1 MNWKKVL
8 GWAVV
13 IFLAWFLITNPQ
25 GAAAAVT
32 NLLNALKGVG
42 NSLATFFTSL

>member
-1 MNWKKVL
+1 MNWGK
-8 GWAVV
+8 GIRWAVV

-32 NLLNALKGVG
+32 NLLNALKDVG
-42 NSLATFFTSL
+42 NSLAVFFTSL

>member
-1 MNWKKVL
+1 V
-8 GWAVV
+8 
-13 IFLAWFLITNPQ
+13 WFLITNPQ